1 MSKTHPVIPIRPEN
15 ERFTDRQWQAVFDGG
30 ENLLVSASAGSGKT
44 TVLVRRV
51 IEKLKSGSDIDRL
64 LIVTFTEAAAS
75 EMKERIEKAL
85 RQSINEEGNS
95 NLRAH
100 YLKQLV
106 LLPQANISTL
116 HAFCM
121 TVIKRFYYLID
132 LDPVF
137 RLLSDETEKLLLQ
150 EEVWTQLREE
160 YYASDDEVFFK
171 LTENFG
177 NDRSDEGLTDLVMRL
192 YQFACAA
199 PNPTEWLEKLSENY
213 QANEGFQN
221 TTLYQEG
228 IKPAVLAELELA
240 LENYAK
246 AVALSQNEAKFVKD
260 VELLTGQLN
269 QVKRLQE
276 AILKDDM
283 AMLFAQIEGL
293 DLKTNV
299 RKKRGELAD
308 LSASIKEFQST
319 AKESVAQVAT
329 YFPYSEATMNDLLTE
344 SYELVEKM
352 SEVTKAFSLAYTQKK
367 LAKGVL
373 DFNDLEHYT
382 LAILSAPESPAA
394 NYYQEKFTEVM
405 VDEYQDIN
413 RLQEAI
419 LRYVRDNTEDAGN
432 MFMVGDVKQ
441 SIYAFRLADPTL
453 FIEKY
458 NDYQLKK
465 NGRRIVLAEN
475 FRSRKEV
482 LDFTN
487 LVFEQLMDER
497 VGQINYD
504 EAATLIAGFPN
515 FPASDSFQT
524 ELLLF
529 EKGGKEDVK
538 HFETRQAGE
547 IQLTA
552 LKIKELITQSFEIY
566 DKEKQMMRPL
576 QYGDIVLLTP
586 TKGNNQIIVDTFYD
600 LGIPLE
606 ITDAES
612 YFQTTE
618 IQTIISLLKIIDNP
632 YNDIPLA
639 SVLRSPIVG
648 LLEDELAQI
657 RLQDK
662 NSFYFEALRDY
673 GVYGSD
679 EQLKEKIQI
688 FLRQLESWR
697 AFSKRNA
704 LPDLI
709 WRLYEETAYLDYC
722 LGLPNGIQRHANL
735 IALVERAKN
744 YEKSNFRG
752 LYQFIRLI
760 EKMQEKDLDL
770 AEPATKSVENAV
782 RVMTIHGSKGLE
794 FPIVFLLDMA
804 RDINR
809 LDFNRNYIF
818 EEHLGAGIK
827 YIDQTRQVSYETM
840 PYQGIKQVRLNK
852 AFSEEM
858 RKLYVALTRAE
869 QKLYLV
875 GSYESKE
882 KALQAWQVALT
893 QEKKILNSAL
903 RLKGSHVLLNWV
915 GMTLMRHPDMEAV
928 FSEAKDR
935 SYTVA
940 SPAHFAIQ
948 WFNQEKVKNWRESYT
963 SLATDEAVVE
973 TQVNIQPDLMRVK
986 ERLDFVYPYE
996 KATMTTSYQSVTE
1009 IKRVFE
1015 DPDNTQEN
1023 RLDWQSSLEKQ
1034 QTVNRYTNENLAI
1047 PKFIAETKLDAAS
1060 VGTATHMVLQLLPLK
1075 KAPTEAELAQFIAQL
1090 VAEGSLTTELAGE
1103 VSIPDILWFFATAL
1117 GQQLIVQQEKVH
1129 REEPFAMLQKTT
1141 SIFNDYDNESDEL
1154 LIHGIIDGYVLDDEI
1169 LLYDFKT
1176 DHLWEGNEA
1185 ELVKRYQGQ
1194 INLYRQALTETYN
1207 RPVTQS
1213 YLVFLKGRK
1222 IISLL

>member
-329 YFPYSEATMNDLLTE
+329 YFPYSEATMNDLLTQ

-382 LAILSAPESPAA
+382 LAILTAPESPAA

-465 NGRRIVLAEN
+465 MAE
-475 FRSRKEV
+475 
-482 LDFTN
+482 
-487 LVFEQLMDER
+487 
-497 VGQINYD
+497 
-504 EAATLIAGFPN
+504 
-515 FPASDSFQT
+515 
-524 ELLLF
+524 ELF
-529 EKGGKEDVK
+529 
-538 HFETRQAGE
+538 
-547 IQLTA
+547 
-552 LKIKELITQSFEIY
+552 
-566 DKEKQMMRPL
+566 
-576 QYGDIVLLTP
+576 
-586 TKGNNQIIVDTFYD
+586 
-600 LGIPLE
+600 
-606 ITDAES
+606 
-612 YFQTTE
+612 
-618 IQTIISLLKIIDNP
+618 
-632 YNDIPLA
+632 
-639 SVLRSPIVG
+639 
-648 LLEDELAQI
+648 
-657 RLQDK
+657 
-662 NSFYFEALRDY
+662 
-673 GVYGSD
+673 
-679 EQLKEKIQI
+679 
-688 FLRQLESWR
+688 
-697 AFSKRNA
+697 
-704 LPDLI
+704 
-709 WRLYEETAYLDYC
+709 
-722 LGLPNGIQRHANL
+722 
-735 IALVERAKN
+735 
-744 YEKSNFRG
+744 
-752 LYQFIRLI
+752 
-760 EKMQEKDLDL
+760 
-770 AEPATKSVENAV
+770 
-782 RVMTIHGSKGLE
+782 
-794 FPIVFLLDMA
+794 
-804 RDINR
+804 
-809 LDFNRNYIF
+809 
-818 EEHLGAGIK
+818 
-827 YIDQTRQVSYETM
+827 
-840 PYQGIKQVRLNK
+840 
-852 AFSEEM
+852 
-858 RKLYVALTRAE
+858 
-869 QKLYLV
+869 
-875 GSYESKE
+875 
-882 KALQAWQVALT
+882 
-893 QEKKILNSAL
+893 
-903 RLKGSHVLLNWV
+903 
-915 GMTLMRHPDMEAV
+915 
-928 FSEAKDR
+928 
-935 SYTVA
+935 
-940 SPAHFAIQ
+940 
-948 WFNQEKVKNWRESYT
+948 
-963 SLATDEAVVE
+963 
-973 TQVNIQPDLMRVK
+973 
-986 ERLDFVYPYE
+986 
-996 KATMTTSYQSVTE
+996 
-1009 IKRVFE
+1009 
-1015 DPDNTQEN
+1015 
-1023 RLDWQSSLEKQ
+1023 
-1034 QTVNRYTNENLAI
+1034 
-1047 PKFIAETKLDAAS
+1047 
-1060 VGTATHMVLQLLPLK
+1060 
-1075 KAPTEAELAQFIAQL
+1075 
-1090 VAEGSLTTELAGE
+1090 
-1103 VSIPDILWFFATAL
+1103 
-1117 GQQLIVQQEKVH
+1117 
-1129 REEPFAMLQKTT
+1129 
-1141 SIFNDYDNESDEL
+1141 
-1154 LIHGIIDGYVLDDEI
+1154 
-1169 LLYDFKT
+1169 
-1176 DHLWEGNEA
+1176 
-1185 ELVKRYQGQ
+1185 
-1194 INLYRQALTETYN
+1194 
-1207 RPVTQS
+1207 
-1213 YLVFLKGRK
+1213 
-1222 IISLL
+1222 

>member
-1 MSKTHPVIPIRPEN
+1 MSKINPIIPVRPEN

-30 ENLLVSASAGSGKT
+30 NNLLVSASAGSGKT

-95 NLRAH
+95 QLRAH
-100 YLKQLV
+100 YVKQLV

-150 EEVWTQLREE
+150 EEVWTQLRED

-177 NDRSDEGLTDLVMRL
+177 SDRSDEGLTDLVMRL

-199 PNPTEWLEKLSENY
+199 PDPNAWLEKLSENY
-213 QANEGFQN
+213 QAKEGFQN
-221 TTLYQEG
+221 TALYQEN
-228 IKPAVLAELELA
+228 IKPAVSAELELA
-240 LENYAK
+240 RVNYAK
-246 AVALSQNEAKFVKD
+246 AIAMCQNEEK
-260 VELLTGQLN
+260 L
-269 QVKRLQE
+269 
-276 AILKDDM
+276 LKDLEVLTNQLDQVNRLSTAISNDDM
-283 AMLFAQIEGL
+283 TALFAQIEGL
-293 DLKTNV
+293 DLKTNI
-299 RKKRGELAD
+299 RKKRGELAE
-308 LSASIKEFQST
+308 LSVSVKELQAT
-319 AKESVAQVAT
+319 AKESVSQVTT
-329 YFPYSEATMNDLLTE
+329 YFPYPEAVMNDLLAK
-344 SYELVEKM
+344 SYDLVVKM

-382 LAILSAPESPAA
+382 LAILASPQSPAA
-394 NYYQEKFTEVM
+394 NYYQAKFTEVM
-405 VDEYQDIN
+405 VDEYQDVN

-419 LRYVRDNTEDAGN
+419 LSYVRDNTENAGN

-458 NDYQLKK
+458 NSYHHED
-465 NGRRIVLAEN
+465 NGRRIVLSEN

-504 EAATLIAGFPN
+504 EAAALVAGFPN
-515 FPASDSFQT
+515 FPASDAFQT
-524 ELLLF
+524 ELLIF

-552 LKIKELITQSFEIY
+552 LKIKELMTQSFEIY
-566 DKEKQMMRPL
+566 DKEKKQMRPVE
-576 QYGDIVLLTP
+576 YGDIVILTP
-586 TKGNNQIIVDTFYD
+586 TKGNNQIIVDTFYE

-657 RLQDK
+657 RLQNK
-662 NSFYFEALRDY
+662 TGFYYEALRDY
-673 GVYGSD
+673 ESYGTD
-679 EQLKEKIQI
+679 EHLKAKIQV
-688 FLRQLESWR
+688 FLAQLESWR

-794 FPIVFLLDMA
+794 FPLVFLLDMA

-827 YIDQTRQVSYETM
+827 YIDQMRQVSYETM
-840 PYQGIKQVRLNK
+840 PYQAIKQVRLNK

-882 KALQAWQVALT
+882 KALQAWQGALT
-893 QEKKILNSAL
+893 QESRILNPAL

-915 GMTLMRHPDMEAV
+915 GMTLMRHPDMEAI
-928 FSEAKDR
+928 FTEAKDR
-935 SYTVA
+935 SYTVE
-940 SPAHFAIQ
+940 SPAHFTIQ
-948 WFNQEKVKNWRESYT
+948 WFGQEDVKNWRENYEKLENS
-963 SLATDEAVVE
+963 SVATPEENLSSDI
-973 TQVNIQPDLMRVK
+973 TRIK
-986 ERLDFVYPYE
+986 ERLDFIYPYE
-996 KATMTTSYQSVTE
+996 KATQTTSYQSVTE

-1023 RLDWQSSLEKQ
+1023 RLDWQSNLEKQ
-1034 QTVNRYTNENLAI
+1034 QTVNRYTAESLAA
-1047 PKFIAETKLDAAS
+1047 PKFVAETTQDAAS
-1060 VGTATHMVLQLLPLK
+1060 VGTATHTVLQLLELTQ
-1075 KAPTEAELAQFIAQL
+1075 APTETTLERFIAKL
-1090 VAEGSLTTELAGE
+1090 VANGILTTELAQE
-1103 VSIPDILWFFATAL
+1103 VSIPDILWFFNTPL
-1117 GQQLIVQQEKVH
+1117 GQELLSQPEKVH
-1129 REEPFAMLQKTT
+1129 REEPFAILQKTT
-1141 SIFNDYDNESDEL
+1141 TIFKDYDNSVDEL

-1176 DHLWEGNEA
+1176 DHLWQGNEA
-1185 ELVKRYQGQ
+1185 ELVNRYQGQ
-1194 INLYRQALTETYN
+1194 INLYRQALTETYQ
-1207 RPVTQS
+1207 RPVTKS
-1213 YLVFLKGRK
+1213 YLIFLKGRK

>member
-1 MSKTHPVIPIRPEN
+1 MPRTNSVIPVRPEN

-30 ENLLVSASAGSGKT
+30 DNLLVSASAGSGKT

-51 IEKLKSGSDIDRL
+51 IEKLKSGADIDRL

-85 RQSINEEGNS
+85 RQSINQEN
-95 NLRAH
+95 NNQLRAH
-100 YLKQLV
+100 YVKQLV

-150 EEVWTQLREE
+150 EEVWSQLREA
-160 YYASDDEVFFK
+160 YYANDDEDFFK

-177 NDRSDEGLTDLVMRL
+177 SDRSDEGLTDLVMRL
-192 YQFACAA
+192 YQFSCAA
-199 PNPTEWLEKLSENY
+199 PDPTCWLDDLPQNY
-213 QANEGFQN
+213 QAAEGFQE
-221 TTLYQEG
+221 TALYQTG
-228 IKPAVLAELELA
+228 IKPTVLAELELA
-240 LENYAK
+240 VENYEQAI
-246 AVALSQNEAKFVKD
+246 VICQNEEKFVKD
-260 VELLTGQLN
+260 VELLKGQLG
-269 QVKRLQE
+269 QVKQLQE
-276 AILKDDM
+276 ALLADDM
-283 AMLFAQIEGL
+283 TALFAQIEGL
-293 DLKTNV
+293 DLKTNI

-308 LSASIKEFQST
+308 LSLHVKELQKT
-319 AKESVAQVAT
+319 AKDSVTQVVS
-329 YFPYSEATMNDLLTE
+329 YFPYPEEIINELLAK
-344 SYELVEKM
+344 SYELVLKM
-352 SEVTKAFSLAYTQKK
+352 SEVTKAFSRAYTQKK

-382 LAILSAPESPAA
+382 LAILQVVDSPATA
-394 NYYQEKFTEVM
+394 YYKAKFSEVM

-419 LRYVRDNTEDAGN
+419 LSYVRDNTENAGN

-458 NDYQLKK
+458 NDYGDEK

-487 LVFEQLMDER
+487 LVFEQLMDEQ

-504 EAATLIAGFPN
+504 EAAALTPGFPN
-515 FPASDSFQT
+515 FPASDAFHT

-529 EKGGKEDVK
+529 EKGTKDAVK

-552 LKIKELITQSFEIY
+552 LKIKELIFQSFKIY
-566 DKEKQMMRPL
+566 DKDKKKMRPL
-576 QYGDIVLLTP
+576 EYGDIVLLTP
-586 TKGNNQIIVDTFYD
+586 TKGNNQVIVDTFYD

-657 RLQDK
+657 RLQNK
-662 NSFYFEALRDY
+662 NGFYYEALIAY
-673 GVYGSD
+673 GNYGEK
-679 EQLKEKIQI
+679 EQLKEKIKV
-688 FLRQLESWR
+688 FLTQLKSWR

-709 WRLYEETAYLDYC
+709 WRLYEESAYLDYC

-752 LYQFIRLI
+752 LYQFISLI

-818 EEHLGAGIK
+818 EEQLGAGIK
-827 YIDQTRQVSYETM
+827 YVDQQRQVSYETM

-858 RKLYVALTRAE
+858 RKLYVAVTRAE

-875 GSYESKE
+875 GSYENKE
-882 KALQAWQVALT
+882 TALQSWQMALT
-893 QEKKILNSAL
+893 QEKRVLNPAL

-935 SYTVA
+935 SYTVN
-940 SPAHFAIQ
+940 SPAHFTIH
-948 WFNQEKVKNWRESYT
+948 WFNQEEVKNWRENYAGSVLSPLEQT
-963 SLATDEAVVE
+963 SKESME
-973 TQVNIQPDLMRVK
+973 PDLTVVK
-986 ERLDFVYPYE
+986 ERLDFIYPYE
-996 KATMTTSYQSVTE
+996 KATQTTSYQSVTE

-1023 RLDWQSSLEKQ
+1023 RLDWQSNLEKQ
-1034 QTVNRYTNENLAI
+1034 TTINRYTAENLTT
-1047 PKFIAETKLDAAS
+1047 PRFISETKTDAAS
-1060 VGTATHMVLQLLPLK
+1060 VGTATHTVLQLLDLK
-1075 KAPTEAELAQFIAQL
+1075 EAPTEAKLEQFIAKL
-1090 VAEGSLTTELAGE
+1090 VAEKILTTELAGE
-1103 VSIPDILWFFATAL
+1103 VSVPDILWFFETPL
-1117 GQQLIVQQEKVH
+1117 GQKLIAQHEKLH

-1141 SIFNDYDNESDEL
+1141 AIFNDYDNKDDEL
-1154 LIHGIIDGYVLDDEI
+1154 LIHGIIDGYILTDEI

-1176 DHLWEGNEA
+1176 DHLWEGNKEQ
-1185 ELVKRYQGQ
+1185 LVKRYQGQ
-1194 INLYRQALTETYN
+1194 INLYRKALMETYDC
-1207 RPVTQS
+1207 PVTEA

>member
-1 MSKTHPVIPIRPEN
+1 MSKTNPVIPVRPEN

-30 ENLLVSASAGSGKT
+30 DNLLVSASAGSGKT

-51 IEKLKSGSDIDRL
+51 IEKLKSGVDIDRL

-100 YLKQLV
+100 YVKQLV

-150 EEVWTQLREE
+150 EEVWTGLRED
-160 YYASDDEVFFK
+160 YYANDDEDFFK

-177 NDRSDEGLTDLVMRL
+177 SDRSDEGLTDLVMRL

-199 PNPTEWLEKLSENY
+199 PDPAYWLEELPKNY
-213 QANEGFQN
+213 QAQDGFQ
-221 TTLYQEG
+221 TTALYQSA
-228 IKPAVLAELELA
+228 IKPAVVAELELA
-240 LENYAK
+240 VANYEQAI
-246 AVALSQNEAKFVKD
+246 AICQNEEKLAKD
-260 VELLTGQLN
+260 AALLTTQLN
-269 QVKRLQE
+269 QVMRLQ
-276 AILKDDM
+276 AALVADDM
-283 AMLFAQIEGL
+283 AALFAQIEGL

-308 LSASIKEFQST
+308 LSVSVKEFQGI
-319 AKESVAQVAT
+319 AKESVAQVVT
-329 YFPYSEATMNDLLTE
+329 YFPYPEAMMNDLLVK
-344 SYELVEKM
+344 SHALVAKM
-352 SEVTKAFSLAYTQKK
+352 SEVTQAFSQAYTKKK

-382 LAILSAPESPAA
+382 LAILKAENSPATT
-394 NYYQEKFTEVM
+394 YYKSKFTEVM
-405 VDEYQDIN
+405 VDEYQDVN

-419 LRYVRDNTEDAGN
+419 LSCVRDNTESAGN

-458 NDYQLKK
+458 NDYGNEK

-487 LVFEQLMDER
+487 LVFEQLMDQQ
-497 VGQINYD
+497 VGQIDYD
-504 EAATLIAGFPN
+504 QAAALIPGFPN
-515 FPASDSFQT
+515 FPASDAFKA

-529 EKGGKEDVK
+529 EKGTKDDVK

-547 IQLTA
+547 IQITA
-552 LKIKELITQSFEIY
+552 LKIKELISQSFQIY
-566 DKEKQMMRPL
+566 DKDKKMMRKL
-576 QYGDIVLLTP
+576 EYGDIVLLTP
-586 TKGNNQIIVDTFYD
+586 TKGNNQVIVDTFYD

-612 YFQTTE
+612 YFQATE

-657 RLQDK
+657 RLQNK
-662 NSFYFEALRDY
+662 NGFYYEALSDY
-673 GVYGSD
+673 SLYG
-679 EQLKEKIQI
+679 EKEELKEKINL
-688 FLRQLESWR
+688 FLSQLESWR

-752 LYQFIRLI
+752 LYQFISLI

-827 YIDQTRQVSYETM
+827 YVDQERQVSYETM
-840 PYQGIKQVRLNK
+840 PYKGIKQVRLNK

-875 GSYESKE
+875 GSYENKE
-882 KALQAWQVALT
+882 KALQAWQGALT
-893 QEKKILNSAL
+893 QEKKVLNPAL

-935 SYTVA
+935 SYTVQ
-940 SPAHFAIQ
+940 SPAQFTIY
-948 WFNQEKVKNWRESYT
+948 WFNQADVKAWRENYEENVI
-963 SLATDEAVVE
+963 APMDEKIKE
-973 TQVNIQPDLMRVK
+973 HTQADLTTVK
-986 ERLDFVYPYE
+986 KRLDFIYPYE
-996 KATMTTSYQSVTE
+996 KATQTTSYQSVTE

-1023 RLDWQSSLEKQ
+1023 RLDWQSSMEKQ
-1034 QTVNRYTNENLAI
+1034 ATGNRYTAETLAT
-1047 PKFIAETKLDAAS
+1047 PKFMAETKRDAAS
-1060 VGTATHMVLQLLPLK
+1060 IGTATHTVLQLLDLN
-1075 KAPTEAELAQFIAQL
+1075 KAPTETQLEQFIAKL
-1090 VAEGSLTTELAGE
+1090 VTEGILTTELAAE
-1103 VSIPDILWFFATAL
+1103 VVVPDILWFFDTPL
-1117 GQQLIVQQEKVH
+1117 GQKLIAQQSNVH

-1141 SIFNDYDNESDEL
+1141 TIFNDYDNENDEL
-1154 LIHGIIDGYVLDDEI
+1154 LIHGIIDGYILADEI

-1176 DHLWEGNEA
+1176 DYLTKENEGQ
-1185 ELVKRYQGQ
+1185 LIKRYQGQ
-1194 INLYRQALTETYN
+1194 INLYKKALTETYN
-1207 RPVTQS
+1207 RPVTES
-1213 YLVFLKGRK
+1213 YLIFLKGRK